1 MTDKPAIHEDYARDD
16 EVKAGTERSFGM
28 VFAVVFALVGLWPL
42 WSGGTMRAWSL
53 VVAGAF
59 LGAALARPRLLA
71 PLNRLWFLFGKAL
84 HRVVSPLVMGLIF
97 FVAVTPTALIM
108 RLVGKDPLHRR
119 FEPEARTYWIE
130 RRPPGPEPETMKN
143 QF

>member
-1 MTDKPAIHEDYARDD
+1 MTKKRAIHEDFARDD
-16 EVKAGTERSFGM
+16 EIKAGTERSFGL
-28 VFAVVFALVGLWPL
+28 VFAVVFTLIGLFPL
-42 WSGGTMRAWSL
+42 LDGGAVRAWAL
-53 VVAGAF
+53 IVAGAF
-59 LGAALARPRLLA
+59 IGAAFVVPRLLA
-71 PLNRLWFLFGKAL
+71 PLNRLWFLIGKAL

-130 RRPPGPEPETMKN
+130 RTPPGPEPETMKN

>member
-1 MTDKPAIHEDYARDD
+1 MTKKQATHEDFTRDD
-16 EVKAGTERSFGM
+16 EVKAGTERAFGI
-28 VFAVVFALVGLWPL
+28 VFAVVFTLVGLFPL
-42 WSGGTMRAWSL
+42 FGDGAVRAWAL
-53 VVAGAF
+53 IVAGAF
-59 LGAALARPRLLA
+59 LGAALVRPRLLA

-97 FVAVTPTALIM
+97 FTTVTPTALIM
-108 RLVGKDPLHRR
+108 RLVGKDPLNRR

-130 RRPPGPEPETMKN
+130 RDPPGPEPETMKN

>member
-1 MTDKPAIHEDYARDD
+1 
-16 EVKAGTERSFGM
+16 
-28 VFAVVFALVGLWPL
+28 
-42 WSGGTMRAWSL
+42 
-53 VVAGAF
+53 
-59 LGAALARPRLLA
+59 
-71 PLNRLWFLFGKAL
+71 
-84 HRVVSPLVMGLIF
+84 MGLIF